1 MINKLLIIIFTLII
15 LTNCGYKPIVSSNNL
30 GLTISKININENNN
44 INKIIKKNLKIY
56 SNLDNK
62 SKKIELN
69 INSNKSIT
77 TISKDSKGD
86 PINLRMQITVE
97 AKFFLNGQ
105 ELNKKSYLES
115 FTYPNIENK
124 FNLNKYENTIEKN
137 LVNKITKNII
147 LDLITL

>member
-1 MINKLLIIIFTLII
+1 MINKLLIIIFTLIT
-15 LTNCGYKPIVSSNNL
+15 LTSCGYKPIVSSNNL
-30 GLTISKININENNN
+30 DLTISKININENNN
-44 INKIIKKNLKIY
+44 INKIIKRNLKIY

-69 INSNKSIT
+69 INSNKSIL

-97 AKFFLNGQ
+97 AKIFLNGQ
-105 ELNKKSYLES
+105 ELNIKSYLES

-124 FNLNKYENTIEKN
+124 FDLNKYENTIEKN
-137 LVNKITKNII
+137 LVNKITKNIV
-147 LDLITL
+147 LNLISL

>member
-15 LTNCGYKPIVSSNNL
+15 LASCGYKPIVSSNNL
-30 GLTISKININENNN
+30 DLTISKININENNN
-44 INKIIKKNLKIY
+44 INKIIKRNLKIY

-69 INSNKSIT
+69 IISNKSIT
-77 TISKDSKGD
+77 TIAKDSKGN

-97 AKFFLNGQ
+97 AKFFLKGQ
-105 ELNKKSYLES
+105 ELIQKSYLES
-115 FTYPNIENK
+115 FIYPNIENK
-124 FNLNKYENTIEKN
+124 FDLNKYENTIEKN